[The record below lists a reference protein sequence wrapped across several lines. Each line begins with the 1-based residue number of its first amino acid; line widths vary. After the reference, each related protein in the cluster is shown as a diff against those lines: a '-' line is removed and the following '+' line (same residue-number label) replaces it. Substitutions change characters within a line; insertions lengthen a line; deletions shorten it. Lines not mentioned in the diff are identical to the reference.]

1 MRPPTHSSTRQAP
14 SHALQGDRPGTLRA
28 VHVLGARR
36 KCPRGRKGTE
46 GPPRGGRASQGRAS
60 GLSARK
66 PAGVRSCHSRW
77 GTRVR
82 RGPPAL
88 GGSPVLAPARSAAP
102 PSGFLPRH
110 RRTRRP
116 SRGLRS
122 GRCAGQTPNSPPA
135 CLPRD
140 HGWVLVTRV
149 HRLHLE
155 HTTSQLKPTFKV
167 ILRSQLPETGQRWT
181 PTPAPSLLGCPP
193 TPAASARE
201 FL

>member
-1 MRPPTHSSTRQAP
+1 MSSRT
-14 SHALQGDRPGTLRA
+14 QGDR
-28 VHVLGARR
+28 GA
-36 KCPRGRKGTE
+36 PS
-46 GPPRGGRASQGRAS
+46 GRAGLTGKGLWSQC
-60 GLSARK
+60 K
-66 PAGVRSCHSRW
+66 ETSRGEKLPLQVGDQAETW
-77 GTRVR
+77 APG
-82 RGPPAL
+82 L
-88 GGSPVLAPARSAAP
+88 GGSPVLASARSAAP

-110 RRTRRP
+110 GRTRQP